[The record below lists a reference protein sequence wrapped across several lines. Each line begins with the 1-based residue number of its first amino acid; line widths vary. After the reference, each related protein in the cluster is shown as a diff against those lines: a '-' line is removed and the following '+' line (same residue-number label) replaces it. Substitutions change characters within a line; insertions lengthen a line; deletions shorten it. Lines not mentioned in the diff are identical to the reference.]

1 MGLIYFLMGKSASGK
16 DTIYEKILER
26 FSLTKVIPYTTR
38 PRRENEENGK
48 QYFFV
53 SDEEYLE
60 KEKNNQIIESRVYET
75 IYGPWRYFTVDD
87 GQIDLS
93 FEKDYL
99 MIGTLESYQ
108 SIKKYF
114 GEKEV
119 VPLYLEVEDGVRL
132 QRAMDREK
140 KQLNPSYDE
149 MCRRFLADQKDFSDE
164 RLKECGIHIKY
175 KNENLEECL
184 NQIGETI
191 VKEKVFSSDRTI
203 R

>member
-1 MGLIYFLMGKSASGK
+1 MGKSASGK
-16 DTIYEKILER
+16 DTMYEKLLER
-26 FSLTKVIPYTTR
+26 FSLKKVVPYTTR
-38 PRRENEENGK
+38 PLRENEKNGK

-53 SDEEYLE
+53 SDEDYLE
-60 KEKNNQIIESRVYET
+60 KEKKNQIIESRVYET
-75 IYGPWRYFTVDD
+75 VYGPWRYFTVDD

-93 FEKDYL
+93 LETDYL

-114 GEKEV
+114 GQEVV

-149 MCRRFLADQKDFSDE
+149 MCRRFLADQQDFSDE
-164 RLKECGIHIKY
+164 RLEECGIHIKY
-175 KNENLEECL
+175 KN
-184 NQIGETI
+184 
-191 VKEKVFSSDRTI
+191 
-203 R
+203 

>member
-1 MGLIYFLMGKSASGK
+1 MGRIYFLMGKSASGK
-16 DTIYEKILER
+16 DTMYEKILEK
-26 FSLTKVIPYTTR
+26 FSLKKVVPYTTR
-38 PRRENEENGK
+38 PLRENEENGK

-53 SDEEYLE
+53 SNEEYLE

-93 FEKDYL
+93 LETDYL

-108 SIKKYF
+108 SIKDYF
-114 GEKEV
+114 GEEEV
-119 VPLYLEVEDGVRL
+119 VPLYLEVEDGIRL

-149 MCRRFLADQKDFSDE
+149 MCRRFLADQRDFSDE
-164 RLKECGIHIKY
+164 KLKECGIHIKY

-184 NQIGETI
+184 REIGEVI
-191 VKEKVFSSDRTI
+191 SSKKCSQAI
-203 R
+203 GGN

>member
-26 FSLTKVIPYTTR
+26 FSLKKVIPYTTR

>member
-16 DTIYEKILER
+16 DTVYEKILEE
-26 FSLTKVIPYTTR
+26 FSLEKVIPYTTR

-75 IYGPWRYFTVDD
+75 VYGPWRYFTVDD
-87 GQIDLS
+87 GQIDLNS
-93 FEKDYL
+93 EKDYL

-114 GEKEV
+114 GERDV

-184 NQIGETI
+184 EQIGEAI
-191 VKEKVFSSDRTI
+191 VKEKVFSSDR

>member
-1 MGLIYFLMGKSASGK
+1 MGRIYFLMGKSASGK
-16 DTIYEKILER
+16 DTMYEKLLER
-26 FSLTKVIPYTTR
+26 FSLKKVVPYTTR
-38 PRRENEENGK
+38 PLRENEKNGK

-53 SDEEYLE
+53 SDEDYLE
-60 KEKNNQIIESRVYET
+60 KEKKNQIIESRVYET
-75 IYGPWRYFTVDD
+75 VYGPWRYFTVDD

-93 FEKDYL
+93 LETDYL

-114 GEKEV
+114 GQEVV

-140 KQLNPSYDE
+140 KQLNSSYDE
-149 MCRRFLADQKDFSDE
+149 MCRRFLADQQDFSDE
-164 RLKECGIHIKY
+164 RLEECGIHIKY

-184 NQIGETI
+184 KEIGEVI
-191 VKEKVFSSDRTI
+191 SSNKVFPDDR